1 MNMEV
6 LQAIN
11 EYLHTFS
18 IPVVLIRLLLA
29 TICGGVIGFFRS
41 MKKRGAG
48 FKTHIL
54 VCLGATLIM
63 LTGPA
68 PPALLPISSGSA
80 ASPAPPALLLI
91 SSGFAASPAPPALL
105 LISSGFPVSFAPPA
119 LLLISSGFP
128 VSFASPI

>member
-63 LTGPA
+63 MTGESGLA
-68 PPALLPISSGSA
+68 SSRSRAVPLKTGEMYGNSA
-80 ASPAPPALLLI
+80 FS
-91 SSGFAASPAPPALL
+91 
-105 LISSGFPVSFAPPA
+105 V
-119 LLLISSGFP
+119 
-128 VSFASPI
+128 